1 MKSNVIITNV
11 HPKKFGFCVTADT
24 GEQAFIPPHIVV
36 AAEAEAGSEY
46 LATLV
51 PNPNKET
58 AQRTTFQVVKLEPAS
73 AEAFDM
79 SDDTEPHIVPDAMS
93 KQIQQ
98 LLKDDGHAL
107 DTAHIAR
114 EMNTNSR
121 RMGSILMH
129 MHNRGKICRIEY
141 WAKGTQKRA
150 SHVFWSYNLS
160 NVLD

>member
-1 MKSNVIITNV
+1 MKSNVIVTNV
-11 HPKKFGFCVTADT
+11 HPKRFGFCVTADT
-24 GEQAFIPPHIVV
+24 GDQAFIPPHVV
-36 AAEAEAGSEY
+36 VSADAKAGDEF

-58 AQRTTFQVVKLEPAS
+58 AQRTKFQVVLLDAADPQ
-73 AEAFDM
+73 AFDM
-79 SDDTEPHIVPDAMS
+79 SDDTDPNTVPDDMS

-114 EMNTNSR
+114 EMKMNSR

-129 MHNRGKICRIEY
+129 MHNRGQICRIEY